1 MTTAEGT
8 IKVDKGIVTAEP
20 AAFARA
26 IKMVKD
32 DGLRGVTIT
41 TDWRDEDPDAPTC
54 DLSLLAE
61 VAPSMEHFAIV
72 DGIPT
77 RRTLHLESIYALRDL
92 KALSLHQYPALDL
105 ARFPQLEVLFL
116 TERRGLRGIETLTA
130 LRELRITGLGSPD
143 VSGWKEL
150 RALAKLWIIQADR
163 KITTL
168 AGLEVLTGLRHV
180 EIHHCPK
187 LAGVRGLPE
196 ALLQFKVMR
205 CPAFTDFAFLAGNP
219 SLDFLYATTLE
230 SLAFL
235 PTMEAITRLGCERVV
250 DGDLSPVLATKTM
263 RFVACTDKKHHS
275 HKSAALM
282 KVLEARP

>member
-1 MTTAEGT
+1 MS
-8 IKVDKGIVTAEP
+8 ID
-20 AAFARA
+20 
-26 IKMVKD
+26 
-32 DGLRGVTIT
+32 
-41 TDWRDEDPDAPTC
+41 TDWRDLDPDAPTC
-54 DLSLLAE
+54 DLSLVAE
-61 VAPSMEHFAIV
+61 VASTLEYFAISP
-72 DGIPT
+72 GIPT
-77 RRTLHLESIYALRDL
+77 RRTLHMESLHALRGL
-92 KALSLHQYPALDL
+92 KELGLHEYPALDL
-105 ARFPQLEVLFL
+105 RHFPQLEVLFL
-116 TERRGLRGIETLTA
+116 TERRGLRGLETLTA

-143 VSGWKEL
+143 VSGWKQL
-150 RALAKLWIIQADR
+150 QSLAKLWIIQADR

-168 AGLEVLTGLRHV
+168 AGLEVLTGLRHL

-187 LAGVRGLPE
+187 LAGVSGLPE

-219 SLDFLYATTLE
+219 SLDFLYASTLE

-235 PTMEAITRLGCERVV
+235 PTMEAITRLGCESVV
-250 DGDLSPVLATKTM
+250 DGDLSPVLATKTL